1 MYALLLLNKISS
13 ELLWFSPPGKI
24 IRRTFSDYTVISTR
38 VLQNHHFKLVM
49 KDGIR
54 KSDENCLY
62 IHVG

>member
-24 IRRTFSDYTVISTR
+24 IRTFSDYTVISTR